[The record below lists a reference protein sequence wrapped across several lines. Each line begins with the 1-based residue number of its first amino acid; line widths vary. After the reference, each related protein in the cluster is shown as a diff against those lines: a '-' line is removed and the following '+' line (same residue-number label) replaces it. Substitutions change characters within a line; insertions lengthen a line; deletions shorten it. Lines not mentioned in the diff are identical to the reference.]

1 MEEIQS
7 NLVTGCTKIEEIKEP
22 SNPYDGTRGL
32 WNSAIITYFLSTG
45 LRLCVI
51 NYENKPIRG
60 NTSFQG
66 RGDHSAVSKL
76 EELD

>member
-7 NLVTGCTKIEEIKEP
+7 NLVTSCTKIEEIKEP
-22 SNPYDGTRGL
+22 SNPYERPLELSDY
-32 WNSAIITYFLSTG
+32 YFLSTG